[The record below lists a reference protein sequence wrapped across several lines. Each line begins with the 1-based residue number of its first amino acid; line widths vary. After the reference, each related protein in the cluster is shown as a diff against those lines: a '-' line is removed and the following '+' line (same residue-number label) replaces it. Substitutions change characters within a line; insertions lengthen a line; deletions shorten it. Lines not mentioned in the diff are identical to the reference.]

1 MRFLT
6 KESLKSPPTAE
17 VKALMPKELAR
28 AKELIEQGLIEAVYI
43 AADRSGA
50 WLIWNCE
57 SQAVLEETHKTLPLH
72 EYLTSETTVL
82 SEEM

>member
-6 KESLKSPPTAE
+6 KESFKAPPTAE
-17 VKALMPKELAR
+17 VQALIPAELAR
-28 AKELIEQGLIEAVYI
+28 TKELTEQGLLEAVYV